1 MNSLE
6 KKLINSLL
14 KIRLVE
20 KEISERYSE
29 EQIRCPVHLSIG
41 QEAAAVGVCSA
52 ISKKDYVIMIISVDL
67 KVSLRTL

>member
-20 KEISERYSE
+20 KEISKRYSE

-41 QEAAAVGVCSA
+41 QEATAVGVCSA
-52 ISKKDYVIMIISVDL
+52 ISKRLCIFTHRCHSV
-67 KVSLRTL
+67 SC